1 MTHPAKTL
9 LEAVARH
16 LPPGYHTPAA
26 SAGELREKAR
36 RTYLRD
42 LDKIGIRGEIADY
55 IVSRTLSAIRLTL
68 EDDAVSLA
76 DRQAACLVGERVLV
90 AVASTMAGVWL
101 AEDDSAAAADSGLS
115 GPIAD

>member
-1 MTHPAKTL
+1 MATPTKSL
-9 LEAVARH
+9 LEAIARH
-16 LPPGYHTPAA
+16 LPSGYHAPAA
-26 SAGELREKAR
+26 SAGELREMTR

-42 LDKIGIRGEIADY
+42 LDKIGIRGAVADT
-55 IVSRTLSAIRLTL
+55 IVARTLAAIRLTL

-101 AEDDSAAAADSGLS
+101 AEEDAAAAASGPS
-115 GPIAD
+115 SPIAD